1 MHTIHALLDDLKLNK
16 QHRRIVLAAGLGI
29 FLNGYDLSIIAVA
42 LLLLKPAWH
51 LSAVDTGLLGA
62 ATLAGAALGGLV
74 GGRVADLFGRKVL
87 YLIDVAAFFIA
98 ALLSGVAW
106 DVTSLII
113 FRFLLGVGVGMDYP
127 LSSSYIAEFM
137 PKAQRGAGLSWA
149 FTLWM
154 IGAVVSAVVGLVLL
168 HAGSNAWR
176 WMFISGAFPALAVLW
191 LRRNLP
197 ETPRWYI
204 AHNRPEEAIQVLQN
218 MSPEVDAQS
227 LREALQGQT
236 PELVPMRAWAT
247 LFAPQ
252 WLGRTLLVVIPWM
265 MVDVSVYGLLVY
277 LPILLGGFGIQS
289 HTDALLWNVLFNLI
303 ALFGIASLALS
314 TRRIGRVFPQIAG
327 FALNA
332 FFLGVLGLVALY
344 MQPPIW
350 LLIVTIFGYTFFN
363 NFGPAT
369 TTWLLPAEIF
379 PTDLRASAHGLA
391 TACSRVA
398 AATSVFLLPSVQAAV
413 GNGGLMLI
421 LTATA
426 LAGLLVTLLLGR
438 DMEPGIRSLEEVS
451 EIAERN
457 IRVAVATAD

>member
-1 MHTIHALLDDLKLNK
+1 MHTIHALLDDLKINK

-29 FLNGYDLSIIAVA
+29 FLDGYDLSIIAVA
-42 LLLLKPAWH
+42 LLLLKPDWH
-51 LSAVDTGLLGA
+51 LSAVATGLLGA

-74 GGRVADLFGRKVL
+74 GGRIADLLGRKVL
-87 YLIDVAAFFIA
+87 YLIDVAAFFMA

-106 DVTSLII
+106 DVSSLII
-113 FRFLLGVGVGMDYP
+113 FRFFLGVGVGMDYP

-168 HAGSNAWR
+168 QAGPNAWR

-204 AHNRPEEAIQVLQN
+204 AHNRPEEAIQVLQS

-227 LREALQGQT
+227 LREALQRQA
-236 PELVPMRAWAT
+236 PELVQIRAWAT

-252 WLGRTLLVVIPWM
+252 WLRRTLLVVIPWM
-265 MVDVSVYGLLVY
+265 MVDISVYGLIVY
-277 LPILLGGFGIQS
+277 LPILLEGFGIHS
-289 HTDALLWNVLFNLI
+289 HTDALVWNVLFDLI
-303 ALFGIASLALS
+303 ALCGIASLALS

-344 MQPPIW
+344 MHPPIW
-350 LLIVTIFGYTFFN
+350 LLIVTI
-363 NFGPAT
+363 
-369 TTWLLPAEIF
+369 
-379 PTDLRASAHGLA
+379 
-391 TACSRVA
+391 
-398 AATSVFLLPSVQAAV
+398 
-413 GNGGLMLI
+413 
-421 LTATA
+421 
-426 LAGLLVTLLLGR
+426 
-438 DMEPGIRSLEEVS
+438 
-451 EIAERN
+451 
-457 IRVAVATAD
+457 

>member
-1 MHTIHALLDDLKLNK
+1 MHTIHALFDDLKISK

-29 FLNGYDLSIIAVA
+29 FLDGYDLSIIAVA
-42 LLLLKPAWH
+42 LLLLKSDWH
-51 LSAVDTGLLGA
+51 LSAVTTGLLGA

-74 GGRVADLFGRKVL
+74 GGRIADVFGRKVL
-87 YLIDVAAFFIA
+87 YLIDVAAFFVA
-98 ALLSGVAW
+98 ALLSGIAW

-137 PKAQRGAGLSWA
+137 PKAQRGSGLSWA

-168 HAGSNAWR
+168 KAGLNAWR

-204 AHNRPEEAIQVLQN
+204 AHNRPEDAIRLLQS
-218 MSPEVDAQS
+218 MSPEMDAHS
-227 LREALQGQT
+227 LQKALQGQA
-236 PELVPMRAWAT
+236 PELVQMRAWTT
-247 LFAPQ
+247 LLSPR
-252 WLGRTLLVVIPWM
+252 WLRRTLLVVIPWM
-265 MVDVSVYGLLVY
+265 MVDVSAYGLIVY
-277 LPILLGGFGIQS
+277 LPILLGGFGIHS
-289 HTDALLWNVLFNLI
+289 HTDALLWNALFDLI
-303 ALFGIASLALS
+303 ALCAIASLALS

-327 FALNA
+327 FALNV
-332 FFLGVLGLVALY
+332 FFLGALGLAALY

-350 LLIVTIFGYTFFN
+350 LLVVTIFGYTFFN

-369 TTWLLPAEIF
+369 TTWLLPVEIF

-398 AATSVFLLPSVQAAV
+398 AAASVFLLPSVHVAV
-413 GNGGLMLI
+413 GNGWLMLM
-421 LTATA
+421 LAATS

-438 DMEPGIRSLEEVS
+438 DVEPGIRSLEEIS
-451 EIAERN
+451 EVAEPNARVIAA
-457 IRVAVATAD
+457 IAD